1 MRYDFIREGMKE
13 SCYKRENGKRIVVFF
28 FFFINLLTL
37 FGIGGKR
44 FARRKIER

>member
-28 FFFINLLTL
+28 LFINLLIL
-37 FGIGGKR
+37 FGIEGKR
-44 FARRKIER
+44 FARKKIEK